1 MGPENSTPV
10 QLFYADP
17 ETGEKREITD
27 RVTELSVINSIAD
40 HMTEG
45 WEAMSVGFQCQHCEH
60 ADPKRTHNGKKR
72 CKRWSRWVEPNGRNC
87 EEYSYTLPVFL
98 DPLEQAAMI
107 EYFQRKQ
114 KG

>member
-1 MGPENSTPV
+1 MGPENSPPTHLV
-10 QLFYADP
+10 YINP
-17 ETGEKREITD
+17 ETGEQHELMGLAENISL
-27 RVTELSVINSIAD
+27 TE
-40 HMTEG
+40 MEG
-45 WEAMSVGFQCQHCEH
+45 WEDMSVGFQCQHCEH
-60 ADPKRTHNGKKR
+60 ADPKRTHDGKIR

-98 DPLEQAAMI
+98 DPTKQAEMI